1 MINNGE
7 TKRKYKKSEIVEE
20 YIRQALI
27 KLGESN
33 AVEISKYIHKEY
45 NKYYSRAVICR
56 HMLEM
61 RRKEHLTSMKAEER
75 KG

>member
-7 TKRKYKKSEIVEE
+7 TKRKYKKSKIVEE
-20 YIRQALI
+20 YIHEALI

-61 RRKEHLTSMKAEER
+61 RRKEHLATLRFEER
-75 KG
+75 KD